1 MARTLATYKMKLR
14 RGDTVE
20 VLSGR
25 DRGKRGT
32 VSQVLPKFGMVV
44 VEGVNVR
51 TKHVPSRK
59 AKQPGQRM
67 TFNAPLPAGKVALV
81 DPNTDK
87 RTRVG
92 YQLTAAEGGKVARAR
107 IARKSNKPA

>member
-1 MARTLATYKMKLR
+1 MARTVANYKIKLR

-32 VSQVLPKFGMVV
+32 ISQVLPKFGMVV

-67 TFNAPLPAGKVALV
+67 SFNAPLPAGKVALV

-87 RTRVG
+87 PTRVG
-92 YQLTAAEGGKVARAR
+92 YQLTVAEGGKVAKAR